1 MRKTMIWVGSGL
13 CAIGGA
19 AIVASGAMRYLGYE
33 PSYNFG
39 DPTKF
44 EFVLVPFWQIGLA
57 IAVLGG
63 LCVLIARRAG
73 AARD

>member
-19 AIVASGAMRYLGYE
+19 AIVVAGVMRYLGYE

-39 DPTKF
+39 DPAKF

-57 IAVLGG
+57 VVVIGA
-63 LCVLIARRAG
+63 LCLLVARSVG
-73 AARD
+73 AARG